1 MDSDP
6 KLAENRLL
14 EILPD
19 GSAGVPVRLP
29 LAKPFTSYFT
39 THGAGW
45 FAALANPGNARSAR
59 KIQPANMRVS
69 LAFSVVNHS

>member
-19 GSAGVPVRLP
+19 DSAGGPVRRP

-39 THGAGW
+39 TTVRAGSPPSR
-45 FAALANPGNARSAR
+45 ALEMLGPRAGTGH
-59 KIQPANMRVS
+59 KISYAPVR
-69 LAFSVVNHS
+69 LFPEP

>member
-19 GSAGVPVRLP
+19 DSAGVPVRLP
-29 LAKPFTSYFT
+29 LAKPFWRYFT
-39 THGAGW
+39 TTMRAG
-45 FAALANPGNARSAR
+45 LP
-59 KIQPANMRVS
+59 P
-69 LAFSVVNHS
+69 